1 MSFVLNHGCRGMS
14 MAAKKPISLR
24 LSEASIKE
32 LDSLAKKHKVSQSD
46 IVAVLVRC
54 VYQND
59 NIDEDSLDELFEV
72 VSRC

>member
-1 MSFVLNHGCRGMS
+1 MS